1 MTGAPARV
9 TMDDR
14 WRLRARR
21 AVTRGKAALMEPQQS
36 DTGVRVEWRGD
47 AAVARFTR
55 EVVLSGP
62 EAEAAADRLAALL
75 GEVGDGLLL
84 VDFGNVQSL
93 SSLMLGKLVAL
104 SRAANSAGARVA
116 LFNLR
121 PDVREIMEVTR
132 LDSVLRL
139 HGAES
144 EALGGA

>member
-1 MTGAPARV
+1 
-9 TMDDR
+9 
-14 WRLRARR
+14 
-21 AVTRGKAALMEPQQS
+21 MEPQQP
-36 DTGVRVEWRGD
+36 DAGLGVEWRRD